1 MNFKK
6 WVKSIK
12 TVGYN
17 GAHTVYIVNRNNYKL
32 IRKKFDTI
40 LGNKGRNFTTEL
52 TLVYTS
58 YSFFQY
64 LGISL

>member
-1 MNFKK
+1 M
-6 WVKSIK
+6 
-12 TVGYN
+12 
-17 GAHTVYIVNRNNYKL
+17 VNRNNYKL

-64 LGISL
+64 LGTYIFPYDK